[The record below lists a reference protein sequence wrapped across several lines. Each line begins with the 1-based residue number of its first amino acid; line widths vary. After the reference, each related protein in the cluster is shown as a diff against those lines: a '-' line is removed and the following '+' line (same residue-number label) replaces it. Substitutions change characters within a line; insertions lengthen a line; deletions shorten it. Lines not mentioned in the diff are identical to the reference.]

1 MVLAIPSPRERFEV
15 DTCAQW
21 PYRLRTCIS
30 KLEFL
35 GWKDVVLKRRLQLR
49 EPIGVAL
56 ETLRAHKM
64 RSFLTLLGIILSVC
78 TLIVVIA
85 LISGVNHYIA
95 DRVANLGSNV
105 FLLTRFPIITDVDE
119 YVKANRRNKK
129 VTWDDYESLQENL
142 KLPLRIGV
150 EQRTSGKVRAGS
162 QSLEDCSIRGVTANM
177 GDMDIVTPATG
188 RYISNGDDES
198 RALVTLIGSDLAT
211 KLFPN
216 VDAIGR
222 EVLIDGRP
230 FQVVGVAK
238 TIGSVLGESQD
249 NFAYIPLQTYF
260 KIYGSY
266 DGIWINVQAQ
276 GPEWMGRTQDE
287 ARALMRARR
296 HLSPSETDNFGIFDS
311 ATLMDLWK
319 NLTGVIATAMI
330 GVVSVFLVIGGV
342 VIMNVMLA
350 AVTERTREIGIRKAL
365 GARRRDIMLQFLV
378 EAAVMAAVG
387 GAIGLFLA
395 YAIAILTTATTSV
408 PMSVPLSAVF
418 IAEVISAAVGVF
430 FGVYPARKAAALQ
443 PIEALRQEA

>member
-1 MVLAIPSPRERFEV
+1 V
-15 DTCAQW
+15 
-21 PYRLRTCIS
+21 
-30 KLEFL
+30 
-35 GWKDVVLKRRLQLR
+35 QLR

-56 ETLRAHKM
+56 ETLHAHKM
-64 RSFLTLLGIILSVC
+64 RSFLTLLGIILSVS

-105 FLLTRFPIITDVDE
+105 YLLTRFPIITDVDE

-129 VTWDDYESLQENL
+129 VTWDDYESLRENL
-142 KLPLRIGV
+142 KLPLRLGV

-177 GDMDIVTPATG
+177 GDIDVVTPATG

-198 RALVTLIGSDLAT
+198 RGLVTMIGNDLAT

-216 VDAIGR
+216 IDPIGH
-222 EVLIDGRP
+222 EVTIDGRP
-230 FQVVGVAK
+230 FEVVGVAK
-238 TIGSVLGESQD
+238 PIGSVLGQSQD
-249 NFAYIPLQTYF
+249 NFAYIPIQTYF
-260 KIYGSY
+260 KIYGAY
-266 DGIWINVQAQ
+266 DGIWINIQAR
-276 GPEWMGRTQDE
+276 GADWMERTQE
-287 ARALMRARR
+287 ETRALMRARR
-296 HLSPSETDNFGIFDS
+296 HLSPNETDNFGIFDS

-365 GARRRDIMLQFLV
+365 GARRADIMMQFLV
-378 EAAVMAAVG
+378 EACVMAAVG
-387 GAIGLFLA
+387 GGIGVFLA
-395 YAIAILTTATTSV
+395 YAIALLTTATTSV
-408 PMSVPLSAVF
+408 PMSVPFTAVI
-418 IAEVISAAVGVF
+418 IAEVISAIVGVF
-430 FGVYPARKAAALQ
+430 FGVYPARKAASLE